1 MLATSPLELLTL
13 FEELNQATSEPQL
26 LSAVEHLSRALGLGY
41 EGYLATADLPEAL
54 REALGSDEGE
64 DAGAESPEGSAL
76 VHLPDGGRAARVSS
90 SEGLLGVLTFGAAE
104 DGAEATDDA
113 PAIARI
119 AHIVGRQLER
129 LVHHGAALE
138 AARRI
143 ASGATK
149 ANGLVMETLC
159 GASQVTTHVTS
170 AASAV
175 EELRTTIQEISGR
188 TNESTQASSDARSA
202 SRSASESV
210 IQLQQSSDSIGKVS
224 QVIGQLAKHTNLLSL
239 NASIEAVHAG
249 KAGVGFA
256 VVASEIKQLSSE
268 TSDKAREIDAIVKEI
283 QAVIRVCVEKID
295 LVSSLI
301 GQADDLTGSIADS
314 VSQQSVAVEDIASMM
329 GAAAEQVDDV
339 VQRLSDVGEVSMTFE
354 ADAETCL
361 RAM

>member
-1 MLATSPLELLTL
+1 MLATSPMELLTL
-13 FEELNQATSEPQL
+13 FEELNEVSSNEQL
-26 LSAVEHLSRALGLGY
+26 FAAVERLTRALGLEYDGFLPK
-41 EGYLATADLPEAL
+41 EELPEGLA
-54 REALGSDEGE
+54 EALALAEGE
-64 DAGAESPEGSAL
+64 EGASAGPPHPLADGRRAL
-76 VHLPDGGRAARVSS
+76 PVRASD
-90 SEGLLGVLTFGAAE
+90 GLLGVLTFHAAE
-104 DGAEATDDA
+104 DGVEATDDA
-113 PAIARI
+113 PALERI
-119 AHIVGRQLER
+119 AHIVGRSMER
-129 LVHHGAALE
+129 LVHHTAALE

-188 TNESTQASSDARSA
+188 TNDSTQASSEARSA

-268 TSDKAREIDAIVKEI
+268 TSEKAKEIDTIVKEI

-295 LVSSLI
+295 MVSSLI

-314 VSQQSVAVEDIASMM
+314 VSQQSVAVEDIANMM
-329 GAAAEQVDDV
+329 SAAADQVDDV

-354 ADAETCL
+354 SDAETCL

>member
-1 MLATSPLELLTL
+1 MLATSPLELLNL
-13 FEELNQATSEPQL
+13 FEELSQASSNEQL
-26 LSAVEHLSRALGLGY
+26 LSTVERLAGVLGL
-41 EGYLATADLPEAL
+41 EFSAFLP
-54 REALGSDEGE
+54 REEL
-64 DAGAESPEGSAL
+64 SPEVLAALAGDEEPAPELGRSTELSDGRRAVRVDDTSGLIGAL
-76 VHLPDGGRAARVSS
+76 VFSAATDTTG
-90 SEGLLGVLTFGAAE
+90 E
-104 DGAEATDDA
+104 TDDA
-113 PAIARI
+113 PALARL
-119 AHIVGRQLER
+119 AHLVGSSMER
-129 LVHHGAALE
+129 IVHHRAALE

-143 ASGATK
+143 SSGATK

-159 GASQVTTHVTS
+159 GASQVTTHVAA

-188 TNESTQASSDARSA
+188 TNDSTHASSEARSA

-268 TSDKAREIDAIVKEI
+268 TSEKAREIDASVKEI

-295 LVSSLI
+295 EVGSLI
-301 GQADDLTGSIADS
+301 GQTDDLTGSIAHS
-314 VSQQSVAVEDIASMM
+314 VSQQSVAVEDIANMM
-329 GAAAEQVDDV
+329 SAAAEQVDGV
-339 VQRLSDVGEVSMTFE
+339 VQRLEDVGEVSMTFE
-354 ADAETCL
+354 GDADTCL